1 MNVLLAFSILF
12 ASITKE
18 EIVKLSQDGVSDDT
32 IIAKIRQ
39 DRSAFRLSADEI
51 LELKKAG
58 VSDRVVQAM
67 LGSFTS
73 KEGKGLEIEN
83 RSHRGVRVYVDPENR
98 AIHFLDQGDE
108 IEKKTT
114 VEFEAPDG
122 VYQVHINGRKT
133 SYKVTTPVKLTI
145 RGNDVTE
152 MEVLTAYVGAGKSA
166 KTFLILARE
175 K

>member
-1 MNVLLAFSILF
+1 MSILLAFSVLF
-12 ASITKE
+12 ADITKE
-18 EIVKLSQDGVSDDT
+18 EIVQLSREGVSDDT

-51 LELKKAG
+51 LDLKKAG
-58 VSDRVVQAM
+58 VSDRVIQAM

-73 KEGKGLEIEN
+73 KEGKGLAIEN
-83 RSHRGVRVYVDPENR
+83 RSHRSVRVYVDSVNR
-98 AIHFLDQGDE
+98 SIHFLDQGDE
-108 IEKKTT
+108 IERKST

-133 SYKVTTPVKLTI
+133 SHKVTTPVKLTI

-152 MEVLTAYVGAGKSA
+152 MEVLTAYVGEGKSA